1 MFICSSILTSKS
13 SQVLQVLPELLALG
27 PTCNPP
33 QSCCV
38 WGNHTQLWILHCLLL
53 FFHEYLLGNVS
64 SRLVNFIL
72 LLIWALASN
81 SQVWR
86 PFLLRVAGIL
96 DPCDI
101 WDSACGSCHSAPR
114 HFLSTRVCPA
124 PGPVAPEQRLPMPG
138 CRDSRFRPHVEHRS
152 VWHWFSVSQT
162 WDRQHRELGVRPIG
176 AASFSHRQTA
186 LKSVSLQSVRIIV
199 WLHNRFYEHLLGQ

>member
-13 SQVLQVLPELLALG
+13 SQVLQVLPEFLALG
-27 PTCNPP
+27 PTCNLP

-38 WGNHTQLWILHCLLL
+38 CGDHTRLWILHCLLL

-72 LLIWALASN
+72 LLIWALAGN

-101 WDSACGSCHSAPR
+101 WDSACGSCRSAPR

-124 PGPVAPEQRLPMPG
+124 PRPVAPEPQLPMPG
-138 CRDSRFRPHVEHRS
+138 CRILASDRTWNTGLFGTGFLYHKRGIASIGNSVFIRLEPPFSR
-152 VWHWFSVSQT
+152 
-162 WDRQHRELGVRPIG
+162 RQM
-176 AASFSHRQTA
+176 A

-199 WLHNRFYEHLLGQ
+199 WLRNRFYEHLLGQ